1 MSIATGNEQ
10 LVIEIK
16 AGNSALLLHLWEQV
30 KPYIRKQ
37 ARRWISAFDGLH
49 GVEPDDLINAGYFA
63 MLQAVGAFDAER
75 SGASFIGLLSFYL
88 KKQFAAAYGMHTAA
102 GRNDAIHIAVSLD
115 APTAEDEDTP
125 LAELIP
131 DVKSSAPFEQIAQRD
146 YITNLRKALDTILA
160 ELPAACREIIV
171 LRYYGDQDISTVAA
185 IVGITEQAARA
196 AENKA
201 MRLMRTPSNLALL
214 SAIKE

>member
-1 MSIATGNEQ
+1 MSIAIGNEQ
-10 LVIEIK
+10 LAVEIK
-16 AGNSALLLHLWEQV
+16 AGNSALLLPLWEQV

-37 ARRWISAFDGLH
+37 AQRWIFAFDGLH
-49 GVEPDDLINAGYFA
+49 GVEPDDLIHAGYFA
-63 MLQAVGAFDAER
+63 MLQAVDTFDAER
-75 SGASFIGLLSFYL
+75 AEASFIGLLSYYL
-88 KKQFAAAYGMHTAA
+88 KRQFASAYGLHTAA
-102 GRNDAIHIAVSLD
+102 GKNDAIHIAVSLD
-115 APTAEDEDTP
+115 APTAEDEETT

-131 DVKSSAPFEQIAQRD
+131 DAKSTVLFEQIAQRD
-146 YITNLRKALDTILA
+146 YTANLRKALDTILA

-185 IVGITEQAARA
+185 FVGITEQAARA